1 YATSHKKPILQSLNE
16 KVQLIVTSFVWKGL
30 MREKMA
36 GIFCYNYSSKTSN
49 ILRQVIQDSA
59 DPRCI

>member
-1 YATSHKKPILQSLNE
+1 
-16 KVQLIVTSFVWKGL
+16 

-36 GIFCYNYSSKTSN
+36 GIFCYNYSPKASN